1 MISSG
6 TSGASSSCLVE
17 RIQAFMFADAR
28 LRDRCRM
35 VSSSL
40 SDMEARYNK
49 AIEEKTLLEQE
60 LIEKIQVEEEMQRLK
75 DEINGTHPSPC
86 PPSARAKLSD
96 ALLVSV
102 GFYPSQTSR
111 RKYQSS
117 NSSVSSLLHLQRAPP
132 RLLAFPLL
140 PCARGLVPTS
150 PSLLNR
156 RAINRRSCRPS
167 RSRRES
173 YPCRT

>member
-6 TSGASSSCLVE
+6 TSGASPSCLVE
-17 RIQAFMFADAR
+17 RIQASMFADER

-60 LIEKIQVEEEMQRLK
+60 LIENIQVEEEMQRLK

-86 PPSARAKLSD
+86 PSSARAKLSD

-102 GFYPSQTSR
+102 GLIPRRPPDGSISPQT
-111 RKYQSS
+111 
-117 NSSVSSLLHLQRAPP
+117 A
-132 RLLAFPLL
+132 AFPPSSISNALRL
-140 PCARGLVPTS
+140 ASS
-150 PSLLNR
+150 PSLSS
-156 RAINRRSCRPS
+156 RALAV
-167 RSRRES
+167 S
-173 YPCRT
+173 YRLFRAF